1 MKGENI
7 MSEVVMR
14 YRMSERDA
22 YYSGRVVNGARNV
35 TLLGDCA
42 TRLMAKEYGNTG
54 RCVAVPKC
62 RLYAPCFP
70 GDYIEYHARVA
81 SVEGKKVTIETRCF
95 KVAEVPKNPPFESS
109 ADILE
114 KPVLVIAAIMIYDL
128 P

>member
-1 MKGENI
+1 
-7 MSEVVMR
+7 MSEMCMR

-35 TLLGDCA
+35 TLMGDCA

-70 GDYIEYHARVA
+70 GDYMEYHARI
-81 SVEGKKVTIETRCF
+81 SKVEGNQITIETRCF
-95 KVAEVPKNPPFESS
+95 KVACIPENPPCESS

-114 KPVLVIAAIMIYDL
+114 KPELCLAAMMVYEL
-128 P
+128 PDAQ